1 MGWWKHLDQTMARGQ
16 LWVKRA
22 RRSPLQLCLRP
33 RARREVVEVVVVV
46 VEEGGLL
53 TKYDGERLGHG
64 KESKG
69 MQPPPQLLYIQQV
82 WPMTHSFHLFF
93 SFTPKAPPLAFFCN
107 TEGNSFTDLES
118 LTFELRFREC

>member
-16 LWVKRA
+16 LGVKRA

-33 RARREVVEVVVVV
+33 RARREVEVEE

-69 MQPPPQLLYIQQV
+69 MQPPRLLLYIQQV
-82 WPMTHSFHLFF
+82 WPGH
-93 SFTPKAPPLAFFCN
+93 
-107 TEGNSFTDLES
+107 
-118 LTFELRFREC
+118 